1 MGCRQPPTQG
11 RAMAACFELVLAY
24 ATSAS
29 GPHHLGCP
37 AISSSKSSAVR
48 CFDHANTSYFIS
60 FFVWPISRLSN
71 RTSRQLDGVPWQVE
85 KRIVGDRRC
94 YPLLGNARSPAPL
107 LLIWKDLA
115 KTLKTI
121 SLLYWDEAHRS
132 EAGRG
137 AVHSGE
143 TYFRRPQITPA
154 LSECPSAPPADL
166 ERSCQDSQDYLA
178 ALLGLSLP
186 ESDGREVEPPPLS
199 PFSQEILYRLEIDPS
214 LSEID
219 QTNLSTP
226 DPALTRPDPPTD
238 DQFLRPSSPSNSRR
252 NLIEVPLVFSL
263 RLQAHSQEPQG
274 RVEYGPESGGDA
286 NSIVITQKKV
296 GFAGVGGQCGVQLEE
311 DVTAGSTTS
320 QSKKRSAER
329 SMGQPQRKKLAGSIP
344 LSFVRLK
351 HQTEYR
357 VEALLQSHFVNFWRK
372 VQECEAVNCGE
383 KVAYPDPSLKIVMT
397 RSNRQTAVVFR
408 ILDASK
414 VLRIQRI
421 QPLDKQYKFLLRY
434 LSKHCEDSLK
444 IAAVLTRDH
453 LATLFGWIDEKI
465 YGSGTGPALIG
476 MRTSSELAWQKD
488 DKFDDTQKKLITYFS
503 QSLKERGDYVPT
515 LADFLVEEFRAQYG
529 IVLSNLSDDQG
540 GIPGTTAIT
549 NWSRHSGDQFT
560 GTTNSSTCYLF
571 FTSNKLLII
580 KDSKNPAPQDPSNLS
595 QECTDLDPKV
605 DIHASTITKQNQS
618 TPKINSNQ
626 VLQHN
631 SPVNNMQMSIPQYLQ
646 SKDVSLG
653 SPTSPST
660 GIIDHHLQI
669 LKDSL
674 SNFSRAS
681 SEFNIQGKNR
691 RITYPGLNIGMFNY
705 FEEPSVKVLKV
716 LNASKGHKMQRTSAL
731 VPLYKCLL
739 HKMYMCYNQLLK
751 SSKIADS
758 QHINYHRRLFKWL
771 EVKILGPS
779 SGLPILG
786 KRTSTKLVWMENDK
800 YDASQVVLINFLS
813 GDVYK
818 KHELADKAAKI
829 LLEMFLSQ
837 DENSD

>member
-1 MGCRQPPTQG
+1 MLRSCQHLLLH
-11 RAMAACFELVLAY
+11 LVFCLAY
-24 ATSAS
+24 LSA
-29 GPHHLGCP
+29 
-37 AISSSKSSAVR
+37 IKS
-48 CFDHANTSYFIS
+48 HI
-60 FFVWPISRLSN
+60 P
-71 RTSRQLDGVPWQVE
+71 
-85 KRIVGDRRC
+85 K
-94 YPLLGNARSPAPL
+94 
-107 LLIWKDLA
+107 
-115 KTLKTI
+115 
-121 SLLYWDEAHRS
+121 
-132 EAGRG
+132 AGWG
-137 AVHSGE
+137 SVASGE
-143 TYFRRPQITPA
+143 TDCWRPQMLSA
-154 LSECPSAPPADL
+154 LSECPESSAPPVDL

-178 ALLGLSLP
+178 ALLGRSSP
-186 ESDGREVEPPPLS
+186 ESTGKELEYAPLS
-199 PFSQEILYRLEIDPS
+199 PFSHEILYQLENDPS
-214 LSEID
+214 LFNID
-219 QTNLSTP
+219 QTSISTP

-238 DQFLRPSSPSNSRR
+238 DQFLRPSSP
-252 NLIEVPLVFSL
+252 
-263 RLQAHSQEPQG
+263 AHSQEPQG
-274 RVEYGPESGGDA
+274 RVEYGPESGDGW
-286 NSIVITQKKV
+286 V
-296 GFAGVGGQCGVQLEE
+296 GLGGQCGVQLEE
-311 DVTAGSTTS
+311 DVTPGSTTS

-329 SMGQPQRKKLAGSIP
+329 SMVQPQQKKLAGSIP
-344 LSFVRLK
+344 LSFVTLK

-372 VQECEAVNCGE
+372 VQECEAVNCGK
-383 KVAYPDPSLKIVMT
+383 KVAYPDPSLQIVMT

-421 QPLDKQYKFLLRY
+421 QPLDKQ
-434 LSKHCEDSLK
+434 
-444 IAAVLTRDH
+444 
-453 LATLFGWIDEKI
+453 
-465 YGSGTGPALIG
+465 
-476 MRTSSELAWQKD
+476 
-488 DKFDDTQKKLITYFS
+488 
-503 QSLKERGDYVPT
+503 
-515 LADFLVEEFRAQYG
+515 AQYG

-549 NWSRHSGDQFT
+549 NWSRHSGDRFI
-560 GTTNSSTCYLF
+560 GTTNS
-571 FTSNKLLII
+571 
-580 KDSKNPAPQDPSNLS
+580 NPAPQDPSNLS

-681 SEFNIQGKNR
+681 SEFNIQGKSR

-813 GDVYK
+813 GDVHE
-818 KHELADKAAKI
+818 KHDLANKAAKI

-837 DENSD
+837 DESEFFDSS

>member
-1 MGCRQPPTQG
+1 MLRSCQHLLLH
-11 RAMAACFELVLAY
+11 LVFCLAY
-24 ATSAS
+24 LSA
-29 GPHHLGCP
+29 
-37 AISSSKSSAVR
+37 IKS
-48 CFDHANTSYFIS
+48 HI
-60 FFVWPISRLSN
+60 P
-71 RTSRQLDGVPWQVE
+71 
-85 KRIVGDRRC
+85 K
-94 YPLLGNARSPAPL
+94 
-107 LLIWKDLA
+107 
-115 KTLKTI
+115 
-121 SLLYWDEAHRS
+121 
-132 EAGRG
+132 AGWG
-137 AVHSGE
+137 SVASGE
-143 TYFRRPQITPA
+143 TDCWRPQMLSA
-154 LSECPSAPPADL
+154 LSECPESSAPPVDL

-178 ALLGLSLP
+178 ALLGRSSP
-186 ESDGREVEPPPLS
+186 ESTGKELEYAPLS
-199 PFSQEILYRLEIDPS
+199 PFSHEILYQLENDPS
-214 LSEID
+214 LFNID
-219 QTNLSTP
+219 QTSISTP

-238 DQFLRPSSPSNSRR
+238 DQFLRPSSP
-252 NLIEVPLVFSL
+252 
-263 RLQAHSQEPQG
+263 AHSQEPQG
-274 RVEYGPESGGDA
+274 RVEYGPESGDGW
-286 NSIVITQKKV
+286 V
-296 GFAGVGGQCGVQLEE
+296 GLGGQCGVQLEE
-311 DVTAGSTTS
+311 DVTPGSTTS

-329 SMGQPQRKKLAGSIP
+329 SMVQPQQKKLAGSIP
-344 LSFVRLK
+344 LSFVTLK

-372 VQECEAVNCGE
+372 VQECEAVNCGK
-383 KVAYPDPSLKIVMT
+383 KVAYPDPSLQIVMT

-421 QPLDKQYKFLLRY
+421 QPLDKQYRFLLRY
-434 LSKHCEDSLK
+434 LSKYCEDSPK
-444 IAAVLTRDH
+444 IAAVLTRNH

-476 MRTSSELAWQKD
+476 IRTSSELAWQKD
-488 DKFDDTQKKLITYFS
+488 DIFDDTQKKLITYFS
-503 QSLKERGDYVPT
+503 QSLKERGGYVPT

-549 NWSRHSGDQFT
+549 NWSRHSGDRFI
-560 GTTNSSTCYLF
+560 GTTNS
-571 FTSNKLLII
+571 
-580 KDSKNPAPQDPSNLS
+580 NPAPQDPSNLS

-681 SEFNIQGKNR
+681 SEFNIQGKSR

-813 GDVYK
+813 GDVHE
-818 KHELADKAAKI
+818 KHDLANKAAKI

-837 DENSD
+837 DENAS

>member
-1 MGCRQPPTQG
+1 MLSAPWECPESSAPPVDLERSCQDSQDYLAALLGRSSPESTGKELEYAPLSHFSHDILYRLENDPSLFNIDQTSISTPDPAHTRPDPPTDDQFL
-11 RAMAACFELVLAY
+11 R
-24 ATSAS
+24 
-29 GPHHLGCP
+29 P
-37 AISSSKSSAVR
+37 SS
-48 CFDHANTSYFIS
+48 
-60 FFVWPISRLSN
+60 P
-71 RTSRQLDGVPWQVE
+71 G
-85 KRIVGDRRC
+85 
-94 YPLLGNARSPAPL
+94 
-107 LLIWKDLA
+107 
-115 KTLKTI
+115 
-121 SLLYWDEAHRS
+121 

-238 DQFLRPSSPSNSRR
+238 DQFLRPSSP
-252 NLIEVPLVFSL
+252 I
-263 RLQAHSQEPQG
+263 
-274 RVEYGPESGGDA
+274 
-286 NSIVITQKKV
+286 

-488 DKFDDTQKKLITYFS
+488 DNDDTQKKLITYFS

-560 GTTNSSTCYLF
+560 GTTNS
-571 FTSNKLLII
+571 
-580 KDSKNPAPQDPSNLS
+580 NPAPQDPSNLS

-837 DENSD
+837 DESEFFDSS